1 MPRFGQ
7 APLARPTRFGGGF
20 AALIERQIWIA
31 RALVFARAL
40 REVFAVFQFEALA
53 EVASQRIGQS
63 DKTAVCA
70 ANIAL
75 MTPRLWIGSA
85 SPIAPDTP

>member
-1 MPRFGQ
+1 MPRLGQ
-7 APLARPTRFGGGF
+7 APLARPARFGGCL
-20 AALIERQIWIA
+20 AALIERQIGIA
-31 RALVFARAL
+31 RAFVFTWAL

-53 EVASQRIGQS
+53 EVTSQRIGQS

-70 ANIAL
+70 ASIAL